1 MNEIDQLTLKTN
13 LLFSLVDVVET
24 LLMEME
30 HDMRLQRREMHF
42 STKRNFNMAIRG
54 VRGLKSLVKQTS
66 EETQV
71 AFGCDAYILYA
82 LIMLIVDRTGED
94 DMKTF
99 SLYNYIKAM
108 PSVCG
113 MKLDI
118 DERLVFGHVLE
129 GKEDGQ

>member
-71 AFGCDAYILYA
+71 AFGCDADILYA

-129 GKEDGQ
+129 GKED

>member
-71 AFGCDAYILYA
+71 AFGCDADILYA

>member
-71 AFGCDAYILYA
+71 AFGCDADILYT

>member
-1 MNEIDQLTLKTN
+1 MNEMDQLTLKTN

-71 AFGCDAYILYA
+71 AFGCDADILYA

>member
-24 LLMEME
+24 LLMEMV

-71 AFGCDAYILYA
+71 AFGCDADILYA

-118 DERLVFGHVLE
+118 DERLAFGHVLE

>member
-71 AFGCDAYILYA
+71 AFGCDTDILYA

-99 SLYNYIKAM
+99 RLYNYIKAM

-118 DERLVFGHVLE
+118 DERMVFGHVLE